1 MGASGKSQVE
11 LTLRSHLEYN
21 ARASMEAEPGQELA
35 LGIVDMDMPVP
46 FRSCACVRGYGQVRP
61 FEVSDMDHH
70 QTCSRLGWTV
80 MCFVVTAA
88 MISTIRT
95 RPGCLHS
102 VIVQIV
108 QVDRWDPCCVKVVI
122 N

>member
-1 MGASGKSQVE
+1 
-11 LTLRSHLEYN
+11 
-21 ARASMEAEPGQELA
+21 
-35 LGIVDMDMPVP
+35 
-46 FRSCACVRGYGQVRP
+46 
-61 FEVSDMDHH
+61 
-70 QTCSRLGWTV
+70 
-80 MCFVVTAA
+80 VVTAA